1 MSYDKN
7 NIFAKILRGEIPC
20 KKIYEEAKKYY
31 GECLE
36 MRRRLFGKDT
46 QNPQIAQTHWN
57 IFGVYNEILRTTPS
71 RDTTT
76 RQTNLRE
83 ATRHCKKALE
93 IYDKAY
99 AYEVCHPHT
108 LSVAD
113 GYFYFLDAAKNY
125 EALVTFSEDRL
136 QLLRTGQTELN
147 RASAVQKWRRNLTIA
162 RTKLR
167 RWRRRGH
174 RRDPFWNI

>member
-1 MSYDKN
+1 MLHHE
-7 NIFAKILRGEIPC
+7 IFI
-20 KKIYEEAKKYY
+20 
-31 GECLE
+31 
-36 MRRRLFGKDT
+36 
-46 QNPQIAQTHWN
+46 QTPPH
-57 IFGVYNEILRTTPS
+57 Y
-71 RDTTT
+71 TTT
-76 RQTNLRE
+76 RRTNLRE
-83 ATRHCKKALE
+83 ATTHCKKALE

-113 GYFYFLDAAKNY
+113 EYFDLLDYAKNY
-125 EALVTFSEDRL
+125 EALVTFSEARL
-136 QLLRTGQTELN
+136 HLLRTGQTELN

-174 RRDPFWNI
+174 RRDPFWHI